1 MTKLLRESNKEGIHL
16 TLSKLK
22 QKCETVFLDTVCHNL
37 LVDEDM
43 AWHHSSAVTVLQN
56 GGFDVRLFE
65 EEYAETKN
73 ILLKQS

>member
-1 MTKLLRESNKEGIHL
+1 MTKFLRESNKEGIHL

-22 QKCETVFLDTVCHNL
+22 QKCETVFLNTICHNL

-43 AWHHSSAVTVLQN
+43 TWHHSSAATVLQN

-73 ILLKQS
+73 IILKQS